1 MKKATPATEVTP
13 NNQPINH
20 NTIRALRHML
30 AGIANLQKI
39 TATNEQEQVL
49 IAEIH
54 LALRAE
60 IRRIVG
66 IGVRYG

>member
-1 MKKATPATEVTP
+1 MKKPAPTNE
-13 NNQPINH
+13 NEQHNQPINL

-30 AGIANLQKI
+30 AAIANLQKI

-60 IRRIVG
+60 TRRIVG